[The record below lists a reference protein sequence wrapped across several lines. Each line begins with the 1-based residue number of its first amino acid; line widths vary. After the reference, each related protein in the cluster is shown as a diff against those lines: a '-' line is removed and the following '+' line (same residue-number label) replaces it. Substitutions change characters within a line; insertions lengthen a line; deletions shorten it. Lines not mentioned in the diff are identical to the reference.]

1 MLAAAAVLLS
11 PALLP
16 SCAASRTA
24 KSRTQTGTQTEVQT
38 EVQAG
43 TQTGTQTE
51 VQDSS
56 RPGNFV
62 PLHPPVVVNKTWRE
76 AMEESKKQGR

>member
-24 KSRTQTGTQTEVQT
+24 GSRTQTGSQTGTQTEMQ
-38 EVQAG
+38 E
-43 TQTGTQTE
+43 
-51 VQDSS
+51 SS

-76 AMEESKKQGR
+76 AMEESKKQDR